1 MYRLKGCPK
10 CSGDLYIDEP
20 ELHVYEECCLQCSF
34 RRPLIPLAPLVFA
47 KDANLRPGGPR
58 KRKKVT
64 A

>member
-1 MYRLKGCPK
+1 MFRLKGCPK

-20 ELHVYEECCLQCSF
+20 ELRIYEECCLQCSF
-34 RRPLIPLAPLVFA
+34 RRPLIPLAPL
-47 KDANLRPGGPR
+47 RPGGPR